1 MPVLPQDELHG
12 SQRLTAQQIKSAHGS
27 LAQREGRFDQLS
39 PLIDSK
45 PFSRGRTSVT
55 QSGDD
60 RTGAGSFDSG
70 KAAKTAA

>member
-1 MPVLPQDELHG
+1 MPVLSQDELHG
-12 SQRLTAQQIKSAHGS
+12 NAILIAHLIES
-27 LAQREGRFDQLS
+27 DHCTLAQRDHRFDQFS

-45 PFSRGRTSVT
+45 LFSRGRAPVT

>member
-1 MPVLPQDELHG
+1 MSVLSQDELHG
-12 SQRLTAQQIKSAHGS
+12 SPGLTAQLIRSAHGS
-27 LAQREGRFDQLS
+27 FAQRDHGFDQLS

-45 PFSRGRTSVT
+45 LFSRERTPVT